1 MGDGAKLSELHTK
14 GEQNRID
21 FLQTD
26 LALCFILADLA
37 RIELGSG
44 QRKAAQQALAKA
56 ETGYATIARFLPEVE
71 DVERRNEIEG
81 KWKDLR
87 AVLDS
92 LHCQL

>member
-1 MGDGAKLSELHTK
+1 MPSRNQKCACITNNQPRQHRPK

-56 ETGYATIARFLPEVE
+56 ETGYATV
-71 DVERRNEIEG
+71 
-81 KWKDLR
+81 
-87 AVLDS
+87 AVDIV
-92 LHCQL
+92 